1 MSSHFATRYSIAAA
15 ALLCFATAAAHA
27 QSAVKSTAQ
36 ETDQEKV
43 DEEKARLARCL
54 KHMQQCDTWLARDVE
69 KQVEMLDRPVLIF
82 GDSARAN
89 QNGSVWVFGTKG
101 RPLAF
106 IELYKGTARTD
117 RWVHAATLTGKDLI
131 VMKTPLSGQW
141 KPEKLQI
148 EPAAIADAPP
158 PEAKETQRLR
168 QARELARRFNAHEFW
183 DPDNSRSELRL
194 LAQPVHRYSDEKQE
208 LQDGAA
214 FVIAHGTNP
223 EVVLLI
229 EALGKDLKTA
239 RWHYSLARLGSAE
252 IHVELDGKEVWKCG
266 RAPGVVGS
274 PSDPYWLFF
283 AVSAD
288 GD

>member
-1 MSSHFATRYSIAAA
+1 MSSHFSLRIP
-15 ALLCFATAAAHA
+15 FATAAVLFFAMA
-27 QSAVKSTAQ
+27 AVTAQ
-36 ETDQEKV
+36 EPGQEAV
-43 DEEKARLARCL
+43 EEEKSRLARCL
-54 KHMQQCDTWLARDVE
+54 KHMQKCDARLASDAE
-69 KQVEMLDRPVLIF
+69 KQVEMLDRPVLLF

-89 QNGSVWVFGTKG
+89 QNGSVWVFGKKG

-117 RWVHAATLTGKDLI
+117 GWVHAATLTGKDLI

-141 KPEKLQI
+141 KPTKPQI
-148 EPAAIADAPP
+148 EPVVIADAPS
-158 PEAKETQRLR
+158 PEAKVTQRLR
-168 QARELARRFNAHEFW
+168 QARELARRFTAHEFW

-194 LAQPVHRYSDEKQE
+194 LAQPVHRYSDAKQE

-252 IHVELDGKEVWKCG
+252 IYVELDGKDVWKCP
-266 RAPGVVGS
+266 RATGVVGS

-283 AVSAD
+283 AVSGD
-288 GD
+288 GE

>member
-1 MSSHFATRYSIAAA
+1 MSVLFSMRFSFAATV
-15 ALLCFATAAAHA
+15 LLGVGIAAAHA
-27 QSAVKSTAQ
+27 R
-36 ETDQEKV
+36 EPGQEKV
-43 DEEKARLARCL
+43 DEERARLARCL
-54 KHMQQCDTWLARDVE
+54 KHMQQCDARLAKDAE
-69 KQVEMLDRPVLIF
+69 GQVEMVDRPVLMF

-89 QNGSVWVFGTKG
+89 QNGSVWVFGKKG

-106 IELYKGTARTD
+106 IELYKGTERTD

-148 EPAAIADAPP
+148 EPAPIADAPA
-158 PEAKETQRLR
+158 PEAKETQQLR
-168 QARELARRFNAHEFW
+168 QARELARRFTAHEFW

-194 LAQPVHRYSDEKQE
+194 LAQPVHRYSDEQQE
-208 LQDGAA
+208 LRDGAA
-214 FVIAHGTNP
+214 FMIAHGTNP
-223 EVVLLI
+223 EVILLI
-229 EALGKDLKTA
+229 EAIGKDLKTA

-252 IHVELDGKEVWKCG
+252 MHVELDGKEVWKCS

-283 AVSAD
+283 AVSEE
-288 GD
+288 

>member
-1 MSSHFATRYSIAAA
+1 MKTRSSMRICCAVLGVLCA
-15 ALLCFATAAAHA
+15 ALTLAGG
-27 QSAVKSTAQ
+27 Q

-54 KHMQQCDTWLARDVE
+54 KHMQQCDARLAKDSE
-69 KQVEMLDRPVLIF
+69 KQVELLERPVLTF

-89 QNGSVWVFGTKG
+89 QNGSLWAFGTKG

-106 IELYKGTARTD
+106 IELYKGTERTD

-131 VMKTPLSGQW
+131 VMKTPSGQW

-148 EPAAIADAPP
+148 EPVAIADAPA

-168 QARELARRFNAHEFW
+168 QARELARRFTAHEFW

-194 LAQPVHRYSDEKQE
+194 LAQPVHRYSDDKQE

-252 IHVELDGKEVWKCG
+252 MHVELDGKEVWKCG

>member
-1 MSSHFATRYSIAAA
+1 MLLVFMAAA
-15 ALLCFATAAAHA
+15 
-27 QSAVKSTAQ
+27 SSQ
-36 ETDQEKV
+36 ETEQEKA
-43 DEEKARLARCL
+43 DEDKARLARYL
-54 KHMQQCDTWLARDVE
+54 KHMQQCDARLASDIE
-69 KQVEMLDRPVLIF
+69 KQVELLERPVLLF

-89 QNGSVWVFGTKG
+89 QNGSLWAFGKKG

-106 IELYKGTARTD
+106 IELYRGTRPTD
-117 RWVHAATLTGKDLI
+117 NWIHAATLTGQDLI

-141 KPEKLQI
+141 KPGKVQI
-148 EPAAIADAPP
+148 EPVVVKDAPA
-158 PEAKETQRLR
+158 PEAKEAQRLR
-168 QARELARRFNAHEFW
+168 QARALARRFTAHEFW
-183 DPDNSRSELRL
+183 DPDNSRFELRL
-194 LAQPVHRYSDEKQE
+194 LAQPVHRYSDAKQE
-208 LQDGAA
+208 VQDGAA

-223 EVVLLI
+223 EVILLM
-229 EALGKDLKTA
+229 EALGKDLETA

-288 GD
+288 